1 MRATETSWEQIV
13 VVVPAHNE
21 AETLPECLTALTTA
35 ALCVSVPVRIVV
47 VLDACDDGSE
57 HVAGRFGSDVH
68 VVVVDAGNVGAAR
81 AAGFEYAR
89 TLCDDGPTTWY
100 ATTDADSVVSP
111 DWLVRMTAPGADMVL
126 GVVRI
131 SLLRNLSDAATL
143 SFQQEYDA
151 DGPGHSHVHG
161 ANMGFRAS
169 AYWQVGG
176 FRALATAEDADLTDR
191 FLSARLLIHR
201 DRHLSVATSD
211 RVDGRAPDGFA
222 ADLKGLSEKEAS

>member
-1 MRATETSWEQIV
+1 MCTRETSLQQIV

-21 AETLPECLTALTTA
+21 IERLPECLRALITA
-35 ALCVSVPVRIVV
+35 ALCVSVPVLIVA

-57 HVAGRFGSDVH
+57 QLAGQFGPDVH
-68 VVVVDAGNVGAAR
+68 LVSVDAGNVGAAR

-100 ATTDADSVVSP
+100 ATTDADSVVSS
-111 DWLVRMTAPGADMVL
+111 DWLIRMTSPGADMVL
-126 GVVRI
+126 GIVRFPLQR
-131 SLLRNLSDAATL
+131 SLSDAATL
-143 SFQQEYDA
+143 DFQREYDA

-176 FRALATAEDADLTDR
+176 FRALATAEDADLVER
-191 FLSARLLIHR
+191 FLAARFLVHR
-201 DRHLSVATSD
+201 DRELSVATSD
-211 RVDGRAPDGFA
+211 RIDGRAPDGFA